1 MTITK
6 TWKLPKP
13 EKIGDDYEWQSV
25 VRIGRTIPFGYRQ
38 DPNDCDILHPIS
50 EELELLE
57 KAKKYI
63 KQFSYREVAA
73 WLSEQSGRYI
83 SHVGL
88 MKRVKLES
96 KRKAE
101 ASTQRYYAQRYKEA
115 SEKAEKLEK
124 QRIGTRTF
132 FKSATA

>member
-6 TWKLPKP
+6 TLKLPKP

-57 KAKKYI
+57 K
-63 KQFSYREVAA
+63 
-73 WLSEQSGRYI
+73 
-83 SHVGL
+83 
-88 MKRVKLES
+88 
-96 KRKAE
+96 
-101 ASTQRYYAQRYKEA
+101 
-115 SEKAEKLEK
+115 
-124 QRIGTRTF
+124 
-132 FKSATA
+132 